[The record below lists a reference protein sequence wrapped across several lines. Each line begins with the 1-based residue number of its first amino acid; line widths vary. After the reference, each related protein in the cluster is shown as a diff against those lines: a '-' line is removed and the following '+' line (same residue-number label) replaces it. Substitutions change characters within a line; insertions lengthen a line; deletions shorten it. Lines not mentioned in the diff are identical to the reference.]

1 MKRIAALL
9 GASTLLAVPAF
20 AGGLEQPVVEAEVV
34 PAPVAIVAQPSA
46 DWSGFYAGAN
56 IGYGKLKG
64 DLAGVEVADA
74 DGAIGGVQAG
84 YRWDFGQTVLGV
96 EAAYSGSN
104 VEDSVSGV
112 ELKNKADLK
121 LQLGYDLG
129 QSLVYGTVGA
139 SRAKISDGTTSVSD
153 TGWVAGLGYDYAL
166 TEQWTVGGEYL
177 YHKYDDF
184 NDSGVDIDGS
194 TVALRANFKF

>member
-64 DLAGVEVADA
+64 DLAGAEVADA

-104 VEDSVSGV
+104 VEDSATGV

>member
-9 GASTLLAVPAF
+9 GASTLLAAPAF

-64 DLAGVEVADA
+64 DLAGTEVADA

-104 VEDSVSGV
+104 VEDSATGV